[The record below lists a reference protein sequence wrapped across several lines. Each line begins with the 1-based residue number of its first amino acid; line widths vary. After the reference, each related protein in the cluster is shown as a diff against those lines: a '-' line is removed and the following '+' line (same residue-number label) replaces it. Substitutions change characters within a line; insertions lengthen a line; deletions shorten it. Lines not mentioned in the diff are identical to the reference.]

1 MQHNHKFRRH
11 DDGTIEIA
19 VTARGRA
26 LLADGL
32 LNKSTAFTPEERATF
47 GLTGL
52 IPNRVSRMEDQLHRI
67 RESIRAK
74 NSPIEKFIGLAALQ
88 ARNETLFYRLIL
100 ENVEEFL
107 PIVYTPTVGEAC
119 KDFSRIYRIPRGVW
133 ITPDDIDDIDTILE
147 NTDLPETKLI
157 VVTDN
162 ERILGLGDQGAGG
175 MGIPIG
181 KLSLYVTAAGIHPAQ
196 TLPVSLDVGTDNED
210 HLNDPL
216 YVGWRHPRLRGER
229 YYELVEEFVQSV
241 KRVFP
246 RAIIQWED
254 FKKANAFKLLSSY
267 RRRHPSF
274 NDDIQGTAAIAVA
287 GVYGAARVM
296 DKPMNQQRVVIL
308 GAGAA
313 GVGIAQQL
321 RVAFRNAGLSGD
333 DLVKAVAVLDSRGM
347 LCAPREIDDAYKQE
361 FTWTEKC
368 ARECGLDPTKP
379 IDLETAVRVLKPTIL
394 LGTSGQ
400 PGVFTKDIVELMCAN
415 TERPGIFPFSNPTS
429 NSEAHA
435 KDLIEW
441 SEGKAIVA
449 TGSPFDPVEY
459 DGRVHQ
465 ISQGNNVYIFPGV
478 GLGAIIS
485 EASEVTDEMFTEA
498 ARALAAMVSDEEIA
512 NGRLFPPLTRLRDVS
527 ATIAAAVVREAIRS
541 HVGRP
546 IRDNEI
552 EKLIDWKM
560 WQPEYPVLKPA

>member
-1 MQHNHKFRRH
+1 
-11 DDGTIEIA
+11 
-19 VTARGRA
+19 
-26 LLADGL
+26 
-32 LNKSTAFTPEERATF
+32 
-47 GLTGL
+47 
-52 IPNRVSRMEDQLHRI
+52 
-67 RESIRAK
+67 
-74 NSPIEKFIGLAALQ
+74 
-88 ARNETLFYRLIL
+88 FYRLLL

-133 ITPDDIDDIDTILE
+133 ITPDDINDIDDILE

-196 TLPVSLDVGTDNED
+196 TLPVSLDVGTDNEE

-229 YYELVEEFVQSV
+229 YYELVEAFVQSV

-254 FKKANAFKLLSSY
+254 FKKANAFRLLSSY

-296 DKPMNQQRVVIL
+296 DKPMSEQRVVIL

-321 RVAFRNAGLSGD
+321 RVAFRNAGLEGD
-333 DLVKAVAVLDSRGM
+333 DLTKSIAVLDSRGM

-361 FTWTEKC
+361 FMWNERC

-394 LGTSGQ
+394 LG
-400 PGVFTKDIVELMCAN
+400 
-415 TERPGIFPFSNPTS
+415 
-429 NSEAHA
+429 
-435 KDLIEW
+435 
-441 SEGKAIVA
+441 
-449 TGSPFDPVEY
+449 
-459 DGRVHQ
+459 
-465 ISQGNNVYIFPGV
+465 
-478 GLGAIIS
+478 
-485 EASEVTDEMFTEA
+485 
-498 ARALAAMVSDEEIA
+498 
-512 NGRLFPPLTRLRDVS
+512 
-527 ATIAAAVVREAIRS
+527 
-541 HVGRP
+541 
-546 IRDNEI
+546 
-552 EKLIDWKM
+552 
-560 WQPEYPVLKPA
+560 

>member
-1 MQHNHKFRRH
+1 MQHNHKFHRKE
-11 DDGTIEIA
+11 DGSIEIEVA
-19 VTARGRA
+19 LRGRS
-26 LLADGL
+26 LLTDGL
-32 LNKSTAFTPEERATF
+32 LNKSTAFTEQERETF
-47 GLTGL
+47 GLHGL
-52 IPNRVSRMEDQLHRI
+52 IPNHVSRMEDQLGRI
-67 RESIRAK
+67 LRSIRDK
-74 NSPIEKFIGLAALQ
+74 ETPLEKFIGLAALQ
-88 ARNETLFYRLIL
+88 ARNETLFYRLVL
-100 ENVEEFL
+100 ENIEEML
-107 PIVYTPTVGEAC
+107 PIVYTPTVGEAT
-119 KDFSRIYRIPRGVW
+119 KHFSRIYRIPRGVW
-133 ITPDDIDDIDTILE
+133 ITPDDIGRIDEILD

-196 TLPVSLDVGTDNED
+196 TLPVSLDVGTDNQD

-216 YVGWRHPRLRGER
+216 YIGWRHPRLRGDA

-254 FKKANAFKLLSSY
+254 FKKANAFRLLDSY

-287 GVYGAARVM
+287 GVYAAVRIM
-296 DKPMNQQRVVIL
+296 EKPLAEQRVVIL

-321 RVAFRNAGLSGD
+321 RVAFENVGVKGD
-333 DLVKAVAVLDSRGM
+333 DLLSAVAVLDSRGM
-347 LCAPREIDDAYKQE
+347 LVDSREIDDAYKRDFAWPAE
-361 FTWTEKC
+361 LAKSF
-368 ARECGLDPTKP
+368 GLDPDQP
-379 IDLETAVRVLKPTIL
+379 IDLKTAVEALKPTVL

-400 PGVFTKDIVELMCAN
+400 PGTFTEEIVKLMAAN
-415 TERPGIFPFSNPTS
+415 NERPGIFPFSNPTA
-429 NSEAHA
+429 NSEATA

-441 SEGKAIVA
+441 TDGRAIVA
-449 TGSPFDPVEY
+449 SGSPFDPVEY
-459 DGRVHQ
+459 GGKTFT

-485 EASEVTDEMFTEA
+485 EASEVTDAMFTEA
-498 ARALAAMVSDEEIA
+498 ARALAGMVTDEDIA
-512 NGRLFPPLTRLRDVS
+512 QGRLFPPLTELRAVS
-527 ATIAAAVVREAIRS
+527 ATIAAAVVREAQRS

-546 IRDNEI
+546 IHDDEI
-552 EKLIDWKM
+552 EKLIEWKM
-560 WQPEYPVLKPA
+560 WQPDYPTLKPA